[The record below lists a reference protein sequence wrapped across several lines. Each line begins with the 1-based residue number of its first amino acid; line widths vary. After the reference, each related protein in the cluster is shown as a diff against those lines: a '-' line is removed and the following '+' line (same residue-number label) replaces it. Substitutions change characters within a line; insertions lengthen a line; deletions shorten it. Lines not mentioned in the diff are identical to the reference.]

1 MKGDSHWIIANKL
14 DVFVDILIAEHHLL
28 FVI

>member
-1 MKGDSHWIIANKL
+1 MKGDSHWLIANKL
-14 DVFVDILIAEHHLL
+14 DVFVDILIEEHHLQ

>member
-14 DVFVDILIAEHHLL
+14 DVFVDILIAEHHLQ